1 MAEETTNT
9 QDVVEIKPEP
19 PPKPKKEEPK
29 ATFFGVTADQL
40 PEHLRPTFNEY
51 ASVKKD
57 VEQRQAIRAENEL
70 PTLDPKTVR
79 ATRLEEIRTQLPSDK
94 TREEMNKAVH
104 HRRTFKD
111 FGFGQTLLDDQAKRM
126 GIILEQRGR
135 EDNEEAR
142 QKLLDDLVSS
152 AREQLPYDAANPLF
166 SATDDNHVD
175 YNAAEILQTWAMQ
188 NLATKFQSPV
198 DLYNNF
204 GRILK
209 EQEAL
214 RNEAA
219 ELIRQKTQDAQ
230 VENVAYAVM
239 NGKKVAAIP
248 KYDEGTNKTLR
259 DAADNELLRFMYGD
273 NTSHDLLDMYA
284 EGMSK
289 GQNPDDVLAITGNK
303 PDADTVLKNAFYNKG
318 EALPSELYVPI
329 HSTRD
334 NRFAINIK
342 QLQLGVENYLFRQET
357 DKLGLKPSEL
367 SSEQR
372 DQIRKRARDRTA
384 IMTNNY
390 IDPKTLVMHKD
401 PDGTLRKFIEGEG
414 MRADAYN
421 VLRHINTVLTAGQKE
436 KILNNLPDRIA
447 RSLVALT
454 LPRRAAGIVARG
466 DEQLEFA
473 RGGEFFVPGFG
484 DTGVSNKLDYILRLA
499 ADEVITKSFA
509 LAVDDEAKERKG
521 SEGRPMRV
529 AKKMLE
535 NIGTDRHIGFMVK
548 DEHSGGRFLTEFG
561 DAFINPMLGDFG
573 KENPQV
579 GTVIGGLA
587 ALATFIFSPDAF
599 TAAAVGTVGVRA
611 GKAKALTKAG
621 LTDQTQIAKG
631 GTALEKVIQ
640 NALDAHVGKGAK
652 RVTTEEQFEKVAAYI
667 DEAVRTD
674 QTGALSSINVLTL
687 MQETFDHNIATSMR
701 ANGSIAPLLKYYERS
716 KERITKYKQKADE
729 EFEKVSGDLD
739 DAQNMRHQLAGLSN
753 EIHAVNEVLNAEQ
766 AVHSG
771 LTAFR
776 KNKALTS
783 RFLNK
788 LVGFDGKK
796 VFSAQELDF
805 LNDAFVALRDPTALN
820 LAKLR
825 GAHKNMF
832 DWVPVKKGDPDIL
845 PMSVVNAKVQ
855 ELFTRANAKTAYA
868 VSDLTEAQ
876 KALKKSMQATAAF
889 DRVHLLG
896 KLDQL
901 KKTVKTLRKQ
911 HSDVDAALKGTGKS
925 KTMPTG
931 QVAVG
936 LNRVLDDNIVRIKE
950 LTDRIRLLERSAE
963 EMGQKASKATDQQ
976 EAVESGAF
984 VVDSFNDYL
993 TGLKMNAAAARK
1005 IGSLKPETFNRVM
1018 KATTGR
1024 DRAVFAREFRTG
1036 VGEGK
1041 AKSIEGTGMTQKELD
1056 DLQKQLVDTDV
1067 YASLGERV
1075 ADDIFRTDYLVNL
1088 FSDPKGTIQLD
1099 HRSFQR
1105 VLTSPRALK
1114 TYATVEL
1121 NKHLEKFPFFQTNIR
1136 YLEIPVSREIDF
1148 AAKKVARRNQEITD
1162 GFDLVYDNVA
1172 DVNEAHK
1179 VVVDMLT
1186 SPSKLFEVESRY
1198 KLPFLPKARIALT
1211 GIVGREN
1218 SLAKTF
1224 LMAVQDQR
1232 RITKAAKTGGDDALG
1247 YASIDAAIKAFIYDP
1262 KLQRRDEI
1270 LKPDGAYLLAR
1281 GRILKELDE
1290 NYTDLIES
1298 APADMLGRME
1308 EIIRKHLIIGK
1319 GENQSIAVVPAADV
1333 IRTADARSK
1342 FYKSIVLGAGQF
1354 DLMQDVAMIVGPR
1367 FNANM
1372 GRVMNYMMGLGAE
1385 GLTQRIT
1392 RDFKEGDY
1400 VVFMSDVLNE
1410 NAIVN
1415 KVKNIGTTTATP
1427 FAFVTPKA
1435 SQQLKARDQA
1445 ELSKAMDELQRDPD
1459 NLIPLKANNRGLQK
1473 AIGSEDWRYVPFTRF
1488 LDPDDASATRYRPR
1502 SDVEGFLDAKVV
1514 LDWLSKNAIA
1524 EEHRKMAT
1532 FLRDRMPEGVGVA
1545 GYQNLMMDPEK
1556 FDSFRAFR
1564 EARDAHAISLG
1575 VDPKETSPFN
1585 RLTQEQQDAWY
1596 FDNMV
1601 PHRAGENGAFY
1612 YNRARMVAFDPAQTK
1627 TGAFLHEL
1635 QHAIVGGDRDK
1646 TKFPR
1651 VLRDDYHRHFVRVTD
1666 TLFEPDTGV
1675 FGDPGGK
1682 LSKRGRDILIK
1693 MGLDSDQILRIGK
1706 RLAYIR
1712 SNPAELD
1719 TVLYE
1724 GPTIRAVLTALPAP
1738 YQADVTARK
1747 ALSERFPKAKA
1758 PDDNFYDALRNAK
1771 FERLYPDLPT
1781 DLKTLFRDS
1790 TRMGS
1795 ANLRVLGN
1803 KPSAKAADIDNF
1815 IQGRGGVDVERTRDG
1830 SKVLID
1836 LDRPPSKAITENI
1849 FRLGKFEQAQFGS
1862 AYRINKIE
1870 TAPDGTKRIYLNQG
1884 NKEGNLIVTPSEI
1897 THRDISMSVLDGLD
1911 GFAIYGMEAV
1921 GNIGLREKMS
1931 GELVQTRSG
1940 FQKMVVGSV
1949 DPISGEVLM
1958 VPHALFDNVVESLT
1972 KIEKVVDEAYS
1983 KKVAETTISA
1993 RGLDMFAKFVRF
2005 FKTHIL
2011 TGLFVPRAAY
2021 FMNQNFGDYTQM
2033 MIRVGP
2039 VRATSLS
2046 FMGALGYL
2054 PFYGSAAQEA
2064 YIQMVARMPPGKKAL
2079 PPAMSALFNDVI
2091 DKVMRNTDE
2100 MLTMPNG
2107 EQIKASTLHA
2117 QARDAGVGESIRTQD
2132 FSVATKKVL
2141 QRQRDENP
2149 TLFQRL
2155 EKAGQDMQYMQKI
2168 MELKIREATRR
2179 QRLLYYLD
2187 ARFNR
2192 GMSEQEAA
2200 MELADTLYD
2209 WTHSVGKHEM
2219 DMIGRFVLFYTLSKN
2234 AIAQVFRMFTEG
2246 ADVGLKEYG
2255 KRYARGETQ
2264 LQRFELITRLMT
2276 QFPAL
2281 ETRPFEGLSE
2291 EQQRERAT
2299 MMNLPSYLAEY
2310 PLLDLN
2316 ALSPAALEIMSEGGF
2331 IRSNYA
2337 RVLPKATATEYM
2349 LSMMDITG
2357 SLLAFAISGANI
2369 VDPEGNVIPFSADA
2383 GKSFAALSEAV
2394 VDQYLVP
2401 VYGDMYEGLARSFT
2415 NMDSDPKSQYGRRFR
2430 PGDMATIELLGKL
2443 GLADTFALL
2452 TDDPKDKRVKRIK
2465 YHGGPIV
2472 DAMVR
2477 VPQTEFHRFR
2487 LGLALIFPGMA
2498 PAEIRALAANDPQAS
2513 ARLEALKALVNLDKA
2528 VFYNGADERYFELDE
2543 IRDRFSEQRNRLKR
2557 KNNST
2562 LIVGDGGN
2570 DEP

>member
-1 MAEETTNT
+1 MADETTNP

-29 ATFFGVTADQL
+29 ATFFGVTADQM

-79 ATRLEEIRTQLPSDK
+79 ATRLEEIRAQLPGEK
-94 TREEMNKAVH
+94 TREEMNKALH

-126 GIILEQRGR
+126 GIILEERGI
-135 EDNEEAR
+135 EDNAESR
-142 QKLLDDLVSS
+142 QKLLNDLVSS
-152 AREQLPYDAANPLF
+152 ARDQVPYDASNPLF
-166 SATDDNHVD
+166 DATNDNYVNYH
-175 YNAAEILQTWAMQ
+175 AAEVLQTWAMQ
-188 NLATKFQSPV
+188 NLHTKFDSPT

-204 GRILK
+204 GKVLK

-214 RNEAA
+214 KNEAA

-230 VENVAYAVM
+230 VENIAYAIM

-248 KYDEGTNKTLR
+248 KYDKGTNQNLR

-284 EGMSK
+284 KGMSK
-289 GQNPDDVLAITGNK
+289 GQDPDDVLAIMGNK
-303 PDADTVLKNAFYNKG
+303 PDAERVLKNAFYVEEK
-318 EALPSELYVPI
+318 ALPSELYVPV

-334 NRFAINIK
+334 NRFAINVK
-342 QLQLGVENYLFRQET
+342 ELQGGIENYLFRQEA
-357 DKLGLKPSEL
+357 DALGLKPSEL
-367 SSEQR
+367 STEQR
-372 DQIRKRARDRTA
+372 DNIRKRVRDRTA
-384 IMTNNY
+384 VMTNNY
-390 IDPKTLVMHKD
+390 LDPKTLVMHKD

-421 VLRHINTVLTAGQKE
+421 VLRHLNTVITAGQKE
-436 KILNNLPDRIA
+436 KILNNLPDRVA

-454 LPRRAAGIVARG
+454 LPRRAAGIIARG
-466 DEQLEFA
+466 DEQLDFA

-509 LAVDDEAKERKG
+509 LAVDDEAKENND

-573 KENPQV
+573 KEHPQV

-599 TAAAVGTVGVRA
+599 TAAAVGTAGVRA
-611 GKAKALTKAG
+611 GKLKGLTKAG
-621 LTDQTQIAKG
+621 MTDQTQIAKG

-640 NALDAHVGKGAK
+640 NALDAHVGKGAT

-667 DEAVRTD
+667 DEAVRRD
-674 QTGALSSINVLTL
+674 ETGALASINVLTL

-701 ANGSIAPLLKYYERS
+701 GGGAIAPLLKYYERS
-716 KERITKYKQKADE
+716 KERVTKYKQKADE

-753 EIHAVNEVLNAEQ
+753 EIHAINEVLNAEQ

-776 KNKALTS
+776 KNKSLTK
-783 RFLNK
+783 RFLGK
-788 LVGFDGKK
+788 LVGYDSKK
-796 VFSAQELDF
+796 IFSAQELDF
-805 LNDAFVALRDPTALN
+805 LNDAFVALRDPTAQN

-845 PMSVVNAKVQ
+845 PMSVVNAKVREILSKTYGNVYRKGSKLTDAQ
-855 ELFTRANAKTAYA
+855 SELLSPLREVAN
-868 VSDLTEAQ
+868 
-876 KALKKSMQATAAF
+876 F

-896 KLDQL
+896 QLKGL

-911 HSDVDAALKGTGKS
+911 HADVDSALKGLGKS
-925 KTMPTG
+925 KAMPTG
-931 QVAVG
+931 QVAVA
-936 LNRVLDDNIVRIKE
+936 LNRVLNDNIVRVKE
-950 LTDRIRLLERSAE
+950 LTDRIRVLERSAE
-963 EMGQKASKATDQQ
+963 EAGQKASKFTDQQ
-976 EAVESGAF
+976 EALESGAF

-1024 DRAVFAREFRTG
+1024 DRTVFAQEFRTG
-1036 VGEGK
+1036 VEKGK
-1041 AKSIEGTGMTQKELD
+1041 AKGREGTGMTQKELD
-1056 DLQKQLVDTDV
+1056 NLQKQLADTDS
-1067 YASLGERV
+1067 YDALGQPV
-1075 ADDIFRTDYLVNL
+1075 ADDIFRTRYLVNL

-1099 HRSFQR
+1099 HRSLQR

-1136 YLEIPVSREIDF
+1136 HLEIPVSREIDF

-1162 GFDLVYDNVA
+1162 GFDLVYDNMA

-1232 RITKAAKTGGDDALG
+1232 RITKAAKAGGDEALG
-1247 YASIDAAIKAFIYDP
+1247 YAAIDSAIKAFISD
-1262 KLQRRDEI
+1262 LSVLRRDEI
-1270 LKPDGAYLLAR
+1270 LDPEGAYLLAR

-1298 APADMLGRME
+1298 TPDVMLSRME
-1308 EIIRKHLIIGK
+1308 GIIRKHLVIGDGK
-1319 GENQSIAVVPAADV
+1319 NQKIAVVSDNDL

-1367 FNANM
+1367 FNTNM

-1385 GLTQRIT
+1385 ATTQRIT

-1415 KVKNIGTTTATP
+1415 KVKNIGTQSATP

-1445 ELSKAMDELQRDPD
+1445 EMSQTLEALQRDPD
-1459 NLIPLKANNRGLQK
+1459 NLIPFNEANS
-1473 AIGSEDWRYVPFTRF
+1473 AITDDIVPKRFVPFTGF
-1488 LDPDDASATRYRPR
+1488 AKLDEDSTRYGSR

-1514 LDWLSKNAIA
+1514 LDWISKNAIA

-1532 FLRDRMPEGVGVA
+1532 FLRDRMPEGIGVG
-1545 GYQNLMMDPEK
+1545 GEQKLKYDPEK
-1556 FDSFRAFR
+1556 FASRVEFEKAQ
-1564 EARDAHAISLG
+1564 
-1575 VDPKETSPFN
+1575 KEFAKKEIGEPDWDELPWQTKN
-1585 RLTQEQQDAWY
+1585 KWMAE
-1596 FDNMV
+1596 NMV
-1601 PHRAGENGAFY
+1601 PVGYPETSAFWSGSSQMIAVSPKY
-1612 YNRARMVAFDPAQTK
+1612 TNVAAI
-1627 TGAFLHEL
+1627 LHEA
-1635 QHAIVGGDRDK
+1635 QHALAGAGYGLSISDTVRKDFHK
-1646 TKFPR
+1646 
-1651 VLRDDYHRHFVRVTD
+1651 HFVRITD
-1666 TLFEPDTGV
+1666 PLFLSGNTVGI
-1675 FGDPGGK
+1675 
-1682 LSKRGRDILIK
+1682 LSKQGKDIFAK
-1693 MGLDSDQILRIGK
+1693 MGLTPRQIERVKDRIS
-1706 RLAYIR
+1706 YIR
-1712 SNPAELD
+1712 RNKNELD

-1724 GPTIRAVLTALPAP
+1724 GPTIRAVLSALPAP

-1747 ALSERFPKAKA
+1747 VVEDSSLSPKGFEG
-1758 PDDNFYDALRNAK
+1758 NFYDALSNAQ

-1781 DLKTLFRDS
+1781 DLKTLFRDA
-1790 TRMGS
+1790 TRLGS
-1795 ANLRVLGN
+1795 ANLAVIGR
-1803 KPSAKAADIDNF
+1803 KPVAKAADIDNF
-1815 IQGRGGVDVERTRDG
+1815 IKGRGGVDIEREKKAG
-1830 SKVLID
+1830 PIAD
-1836 LDRPPSKAITENI
+1836 LDRPPSEPVTKNI
-1849 FRLGKFEQAQFGS
+1849 YRLGKFEEAQIGS

-1870 TAPDGTKRIYLNQG
+1870 TAPDGTQRIYLNRG

-2011 TGLFVPRAAY
+2011 TGLWVPRPAY

-2079 PPAMSALFNDVI
+2079 PPAMSALFNDVV

-2107 EQIKASTLHA
+2107 QQIKASTLHA

-2155 EKAGQDMQYMQKI
+2155 EKAGQDMQYMQKV

-2219 DMIGRFVLFYTLSKN
+2219 QMIGRLVLFYTLSKN

-2281 ETRPFEGLSE
+2281 ETRPFEELEGAES
-2291 EQQRERAT
+2291 RERAT

-2357 SLLAFAISGANI
+2357 SLMALAVSGANI

-2383 GKSFAALSEAV
+2383 GKSAAALSEAI

-2472 DAMVR
+2472 DAVVR